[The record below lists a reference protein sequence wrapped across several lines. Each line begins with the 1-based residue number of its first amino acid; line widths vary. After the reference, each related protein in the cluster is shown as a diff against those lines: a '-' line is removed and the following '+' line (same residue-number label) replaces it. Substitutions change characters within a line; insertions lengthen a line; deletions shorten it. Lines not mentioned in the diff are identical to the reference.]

1 MRLPLLFAIVL
12 AATPLAA
19 QTRDSL
25 TTAGPALSLE
35 DALRLARNNNPD
47 LQTVLESRRTARA
60 SQLAAYGSL
69 LPSMDASL
77 GGQYQEGGPQIYN
90 GVTLGTNPNTIG
102 SNYSLSVNYSL
113 NAGSVIAPRV
123 AAASRDA
130 VEADI
135 TGSTESLRS
144 LVTQQYLTVLQASA
158 KADLADTL
166 VAAAQAQVELARAR
180 AAVGSATSL
189 DVQRAEV
196 DLATQQVQ
204 ALQARN
210 QIEIE
215 KLRLF
220 QRMGVD
226 QPANVELTSGFTITP
241 PAFTIDQLLS
251 LAREQ
256 NPQVVALRAREKAS
270 VLTVRQSRAE
280 YTPSLDVSTGWG
292 GYTQRYTDENALIA
306 GARADVAQGYESCL
320 TNNFARS
327 GAGLST
333 RTCSSSFTAA
343 DEAAIRNAND
353 QYPFNFTKNPWSI
366 RAAIRLPIF
375 NGFQRELRV
384 EQSIAAR
391 NNARTSVRARE
402 LQLNAEV
409 TGAYLTLNTS
419 LKSIALQEQN
429 AARARDELRLTEERY
444 RVGAATFLDVTQ
456 ARATYERAESDRINA
471 VYDYHKAFAA
481 LEGAVGRPLR

>member
-1 MRLPLLFAIVL
+1 MRFTLLVAIAFVAAPLG
-12 AATPLAA
+12 A
-19 QTRDSL
+19 QIRDSV
-25 TTAGPALSLE
+25 TAGPALSLD
-35 DALRLARNNNPD
+35 DALALARRNNPD
-47 LQTVLESRRTARA
+47 LQQVLESRRTARA
-60 SQLAAYGSL
+60 NQYAAYGAL
-69 LPSMDASL
+69 LPSADAAF
-77 GGQYQEGGPQIYN
+77 GGQYQEGGRQIYN

-102 SNYSLSVNYSL
+102 SNYSLSVNYSIDAASL
-113 NAGSVIAPRV
+113 IAPRV

-135 TGSTESLRS
+135 TGSTETLRS
-144 LVTQQYLTVLQASA
+144 IVTQQYLTVLQAAA

-166 VAAAQAQVELARAR
+166 VAASQAQVQLARAR

-226 QPANVELTSGFTITP
+226 QPANVNLTSQFTITAP
-241 PAFTIDQLLS
+241 TFNIDQLLS
-251 LAREQ
+251 LARGQ

-270 VLTVRQSRAE
+270 VLSVRRSRAA

-292 GYTQRYTDENALIA
+292 GYTQRFTDTDALVA
-306 GARADVAQGYESCL
+306 GARADVANGYEGCL

-333 RTCSSSFTAA
+333 RPCSSAFTAA
-343 DEAAIRNAND
+343 DEAAIRQAND
-353 QYPFNFTKNPWSI
+353 QYPFNFTKSPWSI
-366 RAAIRLPIF
+366 RAQIRLPIF

-384 EQSIAAR
+384 EEAIASR
-391 NNARTSVRARE
+391 NNTRTQVRARE

-481 LEGAVGRPLR
+481 LESAVGRPLR

>member
-1 MRLPLLFAIVL
+1 MRFHLLFALAL
-12 AATPLAA
+12 AAAPLTA
-19 QTRDSL
+19 QTRDSIA
-25 TTAGPALSLE
+25 AGPALSLD
-35 DALRLARNNNPD
+35 DALAIAHRNNPD
-47 LQTVLESRRTARA
+47 LQQVLETRRTARA
-60 SQLAAYGSL
+60 NQYAAYGAL
-69 LPSMDASL
+69 LPSADVSL
-77 GGQYQEGGPQIYN
+77 GGQYQEGGRQIYN
-90 GVTLGTNPNTIG
+90 GVTLGTNPNTLG
-102 SNYSLSVNYSL
+102 SNYALSLSYSV
-113 NAGSVIAPRV
+113 NAGSLIAPRV
-123 AAASRDA
+123 AAATRDA

-135 TGSTESLRS
+135 TGSSESLRS
-144 LVTQQYLTVLQASA
+144 IVTQQYLTVLQASA

-166 VAAAQAQVELARAR
+166 VAAAQSQVELARAR

-220 QRMGVD
+220 QRLGVD
-226 QPANVELTSGFTITP
+226 QSPNAQLTSTFTITP

-251 LAREQ
+251 LARGQ

-270 VLTVRQSRAE
+270 TLSVRQLRAA

-292 GYTQRYTDENALIA
+292 GYTQRYTDDNALIA
-306 GARADVAQGYESCL
+306 GARASAASGYESCL
-320 TNNFARS
+320 ANNFSRA
-327 GAGLST
+327 GAGLTT
-333 RTCSSSFTAA
+333 RPCSSSFTSA
-343 DEAAIRNAND
+343 DEAAIRRSND
-353 QYPFNFTKNPWSI
+353 QYPFNFTKSPWSV
-366 RAAIRLPIF
+366 RAALRLPLF
-375 NGFQRELRV
+375 NGFQRKLRV
-384 EQSIAAR
+384 EEAIASR
-391 NNARTSVRARE
+391 NNTRTQVRARE

-409 TGAYLTLNTS
+409 TSAYLTLNTS
-419 LKSIALQEQN
+419 VKSIALQEQN

-481 LEGAVGRPLR
+481 LESAVGRPLR

>member
-12 AATPLAA
+12 AAAPLAA
-19 QTRDSL
+19 QTRDSV
-25 TTAGPALSLE
+25 TTAGPALSLD

-60 SQLAAYGSL
+60 TQLAAYGSL
-69 LPSMDASL
+69 LPSMDASF
-77 GGQYQEGGPQIYN
+77 GGQYQEGGRQIYN

-102 SNYSLSVNYSL
+102 SSYSLSLSYSL

-135 TGSTESLRS
+135 TGSTETLRS

-270 VLTVRQSRAE
+270 VLSVRQSRSE

-292 GYTQRYTDENALIA
+292 GYTQRFTDEDALIA

-333 RTCSSSFTAA
+333 RTCSASFTPA

-353 QYPFNFTKNPWSI
+353 QYPFNFTKSPWSI
-366 RAAIRLPIF
+366 RAAVRLPIF
-375 NGFQRELRV
+375 NGFQRELHV

-391 NNARTSVRARE
+391 NNARTNVRARE

-419 LKSIALQEQN
+419 SKSIALQEQN

-481 LEGAVGRPLR
+481 LESAVGRPLR

>member
-1 MRLPLLFAIVL
+1 MRLSLLL
-12 AATPLAA
+12 AVAVAAAPLAA
-19 QTRDSL
+19 QTRDSVV
-25 TTAGPALSLE
+25 AGPALSLD
-35 DALRLARNNNPD
+35 DALKLARSNNPD
-47 LQTVLESRRTARA
+47 LQQTLESRRTARA
-60 SQLAAYGSL
+60 NQLAAYGSL
-69 LPSMDASL
+69 LPSVDASL
-77 GGQYQEGGPQIYN
+77 GGQYQEGGRQIYN

-102 SNYSLSVNYSL
+102 SNYAFSVNYSV
-113 NAGSVIAPRV
+113 NAASVIAPRV
-123 AAASRDA
+123 AAANRDA

-135 TGSTESLRS
+135 TGSTETLRS

-166 VAAAQAQVELARAR
+166 VAAAQAQVELAKAR

-226 QPANVELTSGFTITP
+226 QPANVQLTSEFTITP
-241 PAFTIDQLLS
+241 PTFTIDQLLS
-251 LAREQ
+251 LARDQ

-270 VLTVRQSRAE
+270 TLSVRQSRGE
-280 YTPSLDVSTGWG
+280 YTPSLDVSTGIG
-292 GYTQRYTDENALIA
+292 GYTQRYTDEDALVA
-306 GARADVAQGYESCL
+306 GARANVAQGYESCL
-320 TNNFARS
+320 ANNFARA
-327 GAGLST
+327 GAGLT
-333 RTCSSSFTAA
+333 QHPCTSSFSAA
-343 DEAAIRNAND
+343 DEAAIRNANQ

-366 RAAIRLPIF
+366 RAAVRLPIF
-375 NGFQRELRV
+375 NGFQRELHV
-384 EQSIAAR
+384 EQAVAAR
-391 NNARTSVRARE
+391 NNARTQVRARE
-402 LQLNAEV
+402 LQLNADV
-409 TGAYLTLNTS
+409 TAAYLTLNTA

-481 LEGAVGRPLR
+481 LESAVGRPLR

>member
-1 MRLPLLFAIVL
+1 MRFTLLVSIALV
-12 AATPLAA
+12 AAPVGA
-19 QTRDSL
+19 QMRDSI
-25 TTAGPALSLE
+25 TAGPALSLD
-35 DALRLARNNNPD
+35 DALALARRNNPD
-47 LQTVLESRRTARA
+47 LQQVLETRRTARA
-60 SQLAAYGSL
+60 NQYAAYGAL
-69 LPSMDASL
+69 LPSADASL
-77 GGQYQEGGPQIYN
+77 GGQYQQGGRQIYN

-102 SNYSLSVNYSL
+102 SNYSLSLAYSL
-113 NAGSVIAPRV
+113 NASSVIAPRV
-123 AAASRDA
+123 AAANRDA

-144 LVTQQYLTVLQASA
+144 VVTQQYLTVLQASA

-226 QPANVELTSGFTITP
+226 QPANVNLTSQFTIAQPTLN
-241 PAFTIDQLLS
+241 IDQLLS
-251 LAREQ
+251 LARGQ

-270 VLTVRQSRAE
+270 VLSVRQSRTA
-280 YTPSLDVSTGWG
+280 YTPSLNVQTGWG
-292 GYTQRYTDENALIA
+292 GYTQRYTDTDALIA
-306 GARADVAQGYESCL
+306 GARANVVSGYESCL
-320 TNNFARS
+320 TSNFARS
-327 GAGLST
+327 GVGLST
-333 RTCSSSFTAA
+333 RPCSNTFTAA
-343 DEAAIRNAND
+343 DEAAIRQSND
-353 QYPFNFTKNPWSI
+353 QYPFNFTKSPWSV
-366 RAAIRLPIF
+366 RAAVSLPLF

-384 EQSIAAR
+384 EEAIASR
-391 NNARTSVRARE
+391 NNTRTQVRARE

-481 LEGAVGRPLR
+481 LESAVGRPLR

>member
-1 MRLPLLFAIVL
+1 MRLSLLL
-12 AATPLAA
+12 ALAVAASPLAA
-19 QTRDSL
+19 QTRDSV
-25 TTAGPALSLE
+25 TAGPALSLE
-35 DALRLARNNNPD
+35 DALRLARSNNTD
-47 LQTVLESRRTARA
+47 LQQTLETRRTARA
-60 SQLAAYGSL
+60 SQRAAYGSL
-69 LPSMDASL
+69 LPSLDASF
-77 GGQYQEGGPQIYN
+77 GGQYQEGGRQIYN
-90 GVTLGTNPNTIG
+90 GLTLGTNPNTIG
-102 SNYSLSVNYSL
+102 SNYSLSVNYNV
-113 NAGSVIAPRV
+113 NASSIIAPRV
-123 AAASRDA
+123 AAATRDA

-135 TGSTESLRS
+135 SGATESLAS

-166 VAAAQAQVELARAR
+166 VAAAQSQVELARAR
-180 AAVGSATSL
+180 AAVGSATAL

-226 QPANVELTSGFTITP
+226 QPANVQLTSAFTITP
-241 PAFTIDQLLS
+241 PAYSIDQLLA
-251 LAREQ
+251 LARNE
-256 NPQVVALRAREKAS
+256 NPQVVALRARESAAQ
-270 VLTVRQSRAE
+270 LGVRQAQGE
-280 YTPSLDVSTGWG
+280 YTPSLNVQTGWG
-292 GYTQRYTDENALIA
+292 GYTQRFTDENALVA
-306 GARADVAQGYESCL
+306 GARADVANGYESCL
-320 TNNFARS
+320 ANNYARA
-327 GAGLST
+327 GANLPT
-333 RTCSSSFTAA
+333 RPCSNSFTAA
-343 DEAAIRNAND
+343 DEAAIRNANGA
-353 QYPFNFTKNPWSI
+353 YPFNFTKNPWSI
-366 RAAIRLPIF
+366 RAGISLPIF

-384 EQSIAAR
+384 EQAIAAR
-391 NNARTSVRARE
+391 NNSRTQVRARE
-402 LQLNAEV
+402 LQLNADV
-409 TGAYLTLNTS
+409 TAAYLTLNTS

-481 LEGAVGRPLR
+481 LESAVGRPLR

>member
-1 MRLPLLFAIVL
+1 MRLSLLFAIALV
-12 AATPLAA
+12 AAPLGA
-19 QTRDSL
+19 QVRDSV
-25 TTAGPALSLE
+25 TAGPALSLE
-35 DALRLARNNNPD
+35 DALALARRNNPD
-47 LQTVLESRRTARA
+47 LQQVLETRRTARA
-60 SQLAAYGSL
+60 NQYAAYGAL
-69 LPSMDASL
+69 LPSADASF

-102 SNYSLSVNYSL
+102 SNYALSLNYSI

-123 AAASRDA
+123 AAATRDA

-166 VAAAQAQVELARAR
+166 VAAAQAQVALARAR

-226 QPANVELTSGFTITP
+226 QPANVDLTSQFTITAP
-241 PAFTIDQLLS
+241 TFNIDQLLS
-251 LAREQ
+251 LARGQ

-270 VLTVRQSRAE
+270 VLSVRQSRAA

-292 GYTQRYTDENALIA
+292 GYTQRYTDTDALIA
-306 GARADVAQGYESCL
+306 GARADVVSGYEGCL

-327 GAGLST
+327 GAGLAP
-333 RTCSSSFTAA
+333 RPCSSAFTPA

-384 EQSIAAR
+384 EEAIASR
-391 NNARTSVRARE
+391 NNTRTQVRARE

-481 LEGAVGRPLR
+481 LESAVGRPLR

>member
-1 MRLPLLFAIVL
+1 MRSALLFAIVI
-12 AATPLAA
+12 ASAPLAA
-19 QTRDSL
+19 QTRDSV
-25 TTAGPALSLE
+25 TAAGPALSLE

-47 LQTVLESRRTARA
+47 LQQTLESRRTARA
-60 SQLAAYGSL
+60 SSRAAYGAL
-69 LPSMDASL
+69 LPSLDASF
-77 GGQYQEGGPQIYN
+77 GGQYQEGGRQIYN

-102 SNYSLSVNYSL
+102 SNYSLSLGYNL

-123 AAASRDA
+123 AAATRDA

-210 QIEIE
+210 QIEIQ
-215 KLRLF
+215 KLKLF
-220 QRMGVD
+220 QQMGVD
-226 QPANVELTSGFTITP
+226 QPAGVELTSAFTVTP
-241 PAFTIDQLLS
+241 PTFSLDQLLS
-251 LAREQ
+251 LAHDQ
-256 NPQVVALRAREKAS
+256 NPQVTALRARERAS
-270 VLTVRQSRAE
+270 ALTVRQSEAE
-280 YTPSLDVSTGWG
+280 YTPSLQVSTGWG
-292 GYTQRYTDENALIA
+292 GYTQRFTDEDALVA
-306 GARADVAQGYESCL
+306 DARANVAQGYESCL
-320 TNNFARS
+320 ADNFARS
-327 GAGLST
+327 GAGLSQHP
-333 RTCSSSFTAA
+333 CNSSFTAA
-343 DEAAIRNAND
+343 DESAIRNANN
-353 QYPFNFTKNPWSI
+353 QYPFNFTKSPWSI
-366 RAAIRLPIF
+366 RAAITLPIF
-375 NGFQRELRV
+375 NGFQRELHV
-384 EQSIAAR
+384 EQAVAAR
-391 NNARTSVRARE
+391 NNARSQVRARE
-402 LQLNAEV
+402 LQVNADV

-419 LKSIALQEQN
+419 LKSIALQEKN
-429 AARARDELRLTEERY
+429 AASARDELRLTEERY

-481 LEGAVGRPLR
+481 LESAVGRPLR

>member
-1 MRLPLLFAIVL
+1 MRFPLLFAIVL
-12 AATPLAA
+12 AAAPVGA
-19 QTRDSL
+19 QMRDSA
-25 TTAGPALSLE
+25 TAGPALSLD
-35 DALRLARNNNPD
+35 DALALSRRNNPD
-47 LQTVLESRRTARA
+47 LQQVLESRRTARA
-60 SQLAAYGSL
+60 SQYAAYGAL
-69 LPSMDASL
+69 LPSADASF
-77 GGQYQEGGPQIYN
+77 GGQYQEGGRQIYN

-102 SNYSLSVNYSL
+102 SNYSLSLGYSI

-123 AAASRDA
+123 AAANRDA

-144 LVTQQYLTVLQASA
+144 IVTQQYLTVLQAAA

-226 QPANVELTSGFTITP
+226 QPANVNLTSQFTISP
-241 PAFTIDQLLS
+241 PAFSIDQLLS
-251 LAREQ
+251 LARAQ
-256 NPQVVALRAREKAS
+256 NPQVEALRAREKAS
-270 VLTVRQSRAE
+270 VLSVRQSRAA
-280 YTPSLDVSTGWG
+280 YTPSLNLQTGWG
-292 GYTQRYTDENALIA
+292 GYTQRYTDTDALVA
-306 GARADVAQGYESCL
+306 GARAGVASGYESCL

-327 GAGLST
+327 GAGLT
-333 RTCSSSFTAA
+333 PRPCSNSFTAA
-343 DEAAIRNAND
+343 DEASIRQSND
-353 QYPFNFTKNPWSI
+353 QYPFNFTKSPWSV
-366 RAAIRLPIF
+366 RASVSLPIF

-384 EQSIAAR
+384 EEAIASR
-391 NNARTSVRARE
+391 NNTRTQVRARE

-481 LEGAVGRPLR
+481 LESAVGRPLR

>member
-1 MRLPLLFAIVL
+1 MRLSLLFALTI
-12 AATPLAA
+12 AAAPLAA
-19 QTRDSL
+19 QTRDSA
-25 TTAGPALSLE
+25 TAGPELSLQ
-35 DALRLARNNNPD
+35 DALRLARSNNTD
-47 LQTVLESRRTARA
+47 LQQTLETRRTARA
-60 SQLAAYGSL
+60 SQRAAYGSL
-69 LPSMDASL
+69 LPTLDASF
-77 GGQYQEGGPQIYN
+77 GGQYQEGGPQISN
-90 GVTLGTNPNTIG
+90 GLTLGTNPNTIG
-102 SNYSLSVNYSL
+102 SSYALSVNYNL
-113 NAGSVIAPRV
+113 NASSIIAPRV
-123 AAASRDA
+123 AAATRDA

-135 TGSTESLRS
+135 SGATESLAS

-166 VAAAQAQVELARAR
+166 VAAAQSQVELAKAR
-180 AAVGSATSL
+180 AAVGSATAL

-226 QPANVELTSGFTITP
+226 QPANVQLTSAFTITP
-241 PAFTIDQLLS
+241 PTYTIDQLLS
-251 LAREQ
+251 LARNE
-256 NPQVVALRAREKAS
+256 NPQVVALRSRESAAQ
-270 VLTVRQSRAE
+270 LGIRQAQGE
-280 YTPSLDVSTGWG
+280 YTPSLNVSTGWG
-292 GYTQRYTDENALIA
+292 GYTQRFTDEDALIA
-306 GARADVAQGYESCL
+306 GARANVANGYESCL
-320 TNNFARS
+320 ANNFSRA
-327 GAGLST
+327 GANLPT
-333 RTCSSSFTAA
+333 RPCDNSFTAA

-353 QYPFNFTKNPWSI
+353 AYPFNFTKNPWSI
-366 RAAIRLPIF
+366 RAGISLPIF

-384 EQSIAAR
+384 EQAIAAR
-391 NNARTSVRARE
+391 NNSRTQVRARE
-402 LQLNAEV
+402 LQLNADV
-409 TGAYLTLNTS
+409 TAAYLTLNTS

-481 LEGAVGRPLR
+481 LESAVGRPLR